1 MSQKRL
7 FPWFM
12 SGPTV
17 IVLLIFLAYPL
28 ISLILMS
35 LRDYGTSTINYNYV
49 GLRWYEMLLRDQ
61 RFINGLWRTL
71 VYSGGSV
78 AASMVLGTIMAF
90 VLNRNFPGVAAVRTM
105 FILPMVAMP
114 VASALM
120 WGTMFNPNQG
130 ILNYFLEL
138 LGLPKSLWLASPDT
152 ALFSIMIVETWM
164 SAPFVMLIVLAGLRS
179 MPVEPLESA
188 QMDGANRLQLFAY
201 VIFPM
206 LRAAMATAALF
217 KIIDTLKQ
225 FPIIWVLT
233 KGGPLRASET
243 LYVYGYA
250 LGFQFFDLGYGA
262 AVLVCLLLLV
272 AVISFFWMGLRQR
285 SWMTE

>member
-1 MSQKRL
+1 MAQRRL
-7 FPWFM
+7 FPWVM
-12 SGPTV
+12 TSPTMIALV
-17 IVLLIFLAYPL
+17 IFLAYPL
-28 ISLILMS
+28 ISLVLMS
-35 LRDYGTSTINYNYV
+35 LRDYGTSTINYTYV
-49 GLRWYEMLLRDQ
+49 GLRWYEMLTRDQ
-61 RFINGLWRTL
+61 RFLNGLVRTL

-114 VASALM
+114 VASALV
-120 WGTMFNPNQG
+120 WGTMFNPTQG

-179 MPVEPLESA
+179 MPVEPIESA
-188 QMDGANRLQLFAY
+188 QIDGTNRFQLFLY
-201 VIFPM
+201 IILPM

-233 KGGPLRASET
+233 KGGPLRATET

-272 AVISFFWMGLRQR
+272 LVISFFWMGLRQR